1 MKMKLNPNKL
11 PKITTL
17 SDNAKVVLDKRY
29 IIKDKEGNPLET
41 HEQLFY
47 RIAKAVAEVE
57 KDYVD
62 ADKVDIDRLMI
73 DFYHL
78 MTNME
83 FLPNS
88 PTIFNAGTPN
98 GQLSACFVLPIHD
111 SMESIFTTLKHAA
124 LIHKS
129 GGGTGFD
136 FSELRPKDS
145 TVGSTG
151 GAASGPLSF
160 LKVYDAAT
168 EQVKAAGKRR
178 GANMG
183 VLRVDHPDIV
193 DFIKAKEIDGVYSN
207 FNLSVAI
214 TDKFME
220 AVKNGT
226 TYELI
231 DPHTKEVTDTPDA
244 RSIYEL
250 IVDRA
255 WLSGDPGIIFIDT
268 MNKHNPIPKQGNIA
282 STNPCVTADNW
293 VDTDKGPVQVKDLIG
308 VPFNAVVHGKVY
320 SSTEEGFFYKGKQR
334 VYTLTSQDE
343 KYRVRLTKDH
353 KVECMHRGGV
363 IKMTPA
369 DKIPNDAFIMTRDK
383 DERVL
388 FGSLVDT
395 GVDEDVYDCTIDE
408 IHKFSCNGI
417 VVSNCAEQPLLPYEA
432 CNLGSINLAKM
443 VTGRKE
449 ILIDWA
455 KLKETVHKAVHFL
468 DNVIDASVFPIPEIT
483 EKVKQNR
490 KIGLGVMGW
499 ADLLFLLEIP
509 YDSQRALMLANDVM
523 AFIRREAMAKSKLLA
538 TYKRPFPGYE
548 ESVYKEKGEGP
559 YRNATVTTVA
569 PTGTLSMIAG
579 CSSGIEPIF
588 ALYFVK
594 HVMNGERL
602 AELNP
607 YFMNALKKSKCDDK
621 EVMDAVMS
629 CGSVRSVDGVPDEI
643 KEVFGTAMDIS
654 PEYHLRMQAAF
665 QEHID
670 SAVSKTVNLPH
681 EATREDIDYI
691 YRHAHEWG
699 CKGVTV
705 YRDGCKSVQVLYTG
719 TGDSKATGETKEVSV
734 DTTAH
739 VIDPNVGI
747 KPMARPEE
755 LTGFTRSLRTGYGEL
770 YLTVNEYEGRPFEV
784 FATIGR
790 SGRSITAKAE
800 AIGRLVSLALR
811 SGIHVRDIVKQLK
824 GIGGEHP
831 VFQKKGMVLSIPDAV
846 GIVLEQKYL
855 KGEPVVPTGNGNS
868 LVKPQCP
875 DCGDELVF
883 QEGCLLCPNC
893 AYSKCG

>member
-57 KDYVD
+57 RDYVD
-62 ADKVDIDRLMI
+62 EKVDIDRLTI
-73 DFYHL
+73 DFYYL
-78 MTNME
+78 MTDME

-88 PTIFNAGTPN
+88 PTIMNAGKHN
-98 GQLSACFVLPIHD
+98 GQLSACFVLPVHD
-111 SMESIFTTLKHAA
+111 NMESIFDTLKHTA

-136 FSELRPKDS
+136 FSELRPKNDS
-145 TVGSTG
+145 VGTTG
-151 GAASGPLSF
+151 GIASGPLSF
-160 LKVYDAAT
+160 ISIYDAAT
-168 EQVKAAGKRR
+168 EQVKQGGKRR

-183 VLRVDHPDIV
+183 ILRIDHPDILE
-193 DFIKAKEIDGVYSN
+193 FIHAKEEDGKFSN
-207 FNLSVAI
+207 FNFSVAI
-214 TDKFME
+214 TNKFME
-220 AVKNGT
+220 AVKTGT
-226 TYELI
+226 TYDLVSPV
-231 DPHTKEVTDTPDA
+231 DGHVVQTLDAKEVYD
-244 RSIYEL
+244 L
-250 IVDRA
+250 IVDKA
-255 WLSGDPGIIFIDT
+255 WRSGDPGIIFIDNV
-268 MNKHNPIPKQGNIA
+268 NKDNPTPKQGNIA
-282 STNPCVTADNW
+282 STNPC
-293 VDTDKGPVQVKDLIG
+293 G
-308 VPFNAVVHGKVY
+308 
-320 SSTEEGFFYKGKQR
+320 
-334 VYTLTSQDE
+334 
-343 KYRVRLTKDH
+343 
-353 KVECMHRGGV
+353 
-363 IKMTPA
+363 
-369 DKIPNDAFIMTRDK
+369 
-383 DERVL
+383 
-388 FGSLVDT
+388 
-395 GVDEDVYDCTIDE
+395 E
-408 IHKFSCNGI
+408 I
-417 VVSNCAEQPLLPYEA
+417 PLLPYEA
-432 CNLGSINLAKM
+432 CNLGSINLSKM

-449 ILIDWA
+449 IIVDWA

-499 ADLLFLLEIP
+499 ADLLFLLDIP
-509 YDSQRALMLANDVM
+509 YDSERALMLAEDIM

-538 TYKRPFPGYE
+538 AYKRSFPAYPD
-548 ESVYKEKGEGP
+548 SVFADRGEGP

-607 YFMNALKKSKCDDK
+607 YFMKALEKHKSDSKDI
-621 EVMDAVMS
+621 MDAVMS
-629 CGSVRSVDGVPDEI
+629 TGSVRKVDTAPDEL

-665 QEHID
+665 QKNID
-670 SAVSKTVNLPH
+670 NAVSKTVNLPH

-691 YRHAHEWG
+691 YRQAHELG

-855 KGEPVVPTGNGNS
+855 KGESVVPTGNGNS